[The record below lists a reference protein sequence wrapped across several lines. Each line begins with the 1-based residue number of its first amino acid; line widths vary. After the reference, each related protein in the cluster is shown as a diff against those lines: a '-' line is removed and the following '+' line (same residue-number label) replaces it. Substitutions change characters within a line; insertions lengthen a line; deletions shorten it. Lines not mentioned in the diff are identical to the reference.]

1 MENAFNKDIKIFI
14 LKFLVISFLIL
25 ILDRG
30 IARIMHHY
38 YFRQKSG
45 VGYLT
50 TYSIDSTRADILVFG
65 SSRANHSYVPEI
77 FEKRLG
83 SSFYNT
89 GRDGT
94 YIIHNYAVFKSI
106 ILRYIPKMVIFDIRP
121 EDVGYSVKEY
131 DMLSLL
137 LPYCETNPAIRE
149 IVDFKSPM
157 EKIKR
162 VSELYTYNSLV
173 FQIAAGNLE
182 SNRERVPALKGYVP
196 LFRKMDKSFIDTAA
210 TVRVHIDEFK
220 LKLLGD
226 LVQTCRERNIRLI
239 FVNSPTWRINRAGG
253 FEKVWNAF
261 CSENSVNYL
270 DISNMKDFIDHPEFF
285 SDVYH
290 LNDTGARQF
299 SEFLVNELQKMNTLL
314 PEISNSTLR

>member
-1 MENAFNKDIKIFI
+1 MENAINRNLKIFI
-14 LKFLVISFLIL
+14 LKFLMIFFLIL

-30 IARIMHHY
+30 IARIMHYY

-77 FEKRLG
+77 FERRLG

-106 ILRYIPKMVIFDIRP
+106 ILRYIPKMVIFDVRP
-121 EDVGYSVKEY
+121 EDVGYSVREY

-137 LPYCETNPAIRE
+137 LPYYKTNPAIRE

-162 VSELYTYNSLV
+162 VSELYTYNSLI
-173 FQIAAGNLE
+173 FQIAAGNLD
-182 SNRERVPALKGYVP
+182 SNSERVPALKGYVP
-196 LFRKMDKSFIDTAA
+196 LFRKMDEAVIDTSAK
-210 TVRVHIDEFK
+210 VRVHIDELK

-226 LVQTCRERNIRLI
+226 MVQTCRERNIRLV
-239 FVNSPTWRINRAGG
+239 FANSPTWRINRPGE
-253 FEKVWNAF
+253 FEKTWNEF
-261 CSENSVNYL
+261 CSRNSVNYL
-270 DISNMKDFIDHPEFF
+270 DISNVKDFIDHPEYF

-290 LNDTGARQF
+290 LNDSGARQF